1 MPVFH
6 TKTIE
11 SILDPVAQQVS
22 RLVIIHEEGEAGH
35 EMPDLERPVLAV
47 SKAVANLAKVG
58 REMVTTTED
67 GILRQDMPLAITK
80 VENAA
85 SLLEDASNL
94 SKSDP
99 YSKIARTKLIE
110 GSRWILQGTSSVLL
124 CFDESEVRKIIRECK
139 KVLDYLS
146 VAEVIDSMEDLV
158 QFVKD
163 LSPCLSKVTREVE
176 KRVEDLTHQVHRESL
191 SKCVDQIKTL
201 APILICSMKIFI
213 QILTQGGK
221 GSEEVGPPS
230 FIMHAPPLFNWTR
243 KQITSLSVIINCYLS
258 YWLPFAVGGCP
269 SVASVSHYLY
279 GPSRTTSSSVILYL
293 SLRLRRTGTT
303 WPPG

>member
-1 MPVFH
+1 M
-6 TKTIE
+6 
-11 SILDPVAQQVS
+11 
-22 RLVIIHEEGEAGH
+22 VIIHEEGEAGH

-67 GILRQDMPLAITK
+67 SILKQDMPIAINK

-94 SKSDP
+94 SKADP
-99 YSKIARTKLIE
+99 YSKTARTKLIE
-110 GSRWILQGTSSVLL
+110 GSRWILQGTSGVLL

-163 LSPCLSKVTREVE
+163 LSPCLSKVSHDVE
-176 KRVEDLTHQVHRESL
+176 GRRKDLLNPYQRDLLGQHLDQV
-191 SKCVDQIKTL
+191 KTL

-213 QILTQGGK
+213 QILGTDAQGANK
-221 GSEEVGPPS
+221 GMEEAVENRNYLAKRMTEE
-230 FIMHAPPLFNWTR
+230 IAE
-243 KQITSLSVIINCYLS
+243 IINN
-258 YWLPFAVGGCP
+258 A
-269 SVASVSHYLY
+269 
-279 GPSRTTSSSVILYL
+279 
-293 SLRLRRTGTT
+293 
-303 WPPG
+303 

>member
-1 MPVFH
+1 MCFVITRLHVYFACCRGEVVGEMPVFH

-85 SLLEDASNL
+85 SLLEDASNI
-94 SKSDP
+94 SKADP
-99 YSKIARTKLIE
+99 YSKTARTKLIE

-124 CFDESEVRKIIRECK
+124 CFDESEVRKIIKECK

-221 GSEEVGPPS
+221 GSEEVS
-230 FIMHAPPLFNWTR
+230 ERL
-243 KQITSLSVIINCYLS
+243 SLSSLS
-258 YWLPFAVGGCP
+258 
-269 SVASVSHYLY
+269 
-279 GPSRTTSSSVILYL
+279 
-293 SLRLRRTGTT
+293 
-303 WPPG
+303 